1 MAISKNFRMLMEDM
15 RRTSP
20 SNKSIDEDRDERVER
35 REERRRERQ
44 EGKFSDPSVNATDRQ
59 YGVESSAA
67 GKFKINQFIKA
78 LEGLKN
84 QIIAKIVECDTR
96 IKTDQTGTGVV
107 AQKYKQKY
115 LSFLDRT
122 ASILGEIYSRKE
134 KEGRNLESDKDAII
148 IKAFRDNYNAIFS
161 ELEETSKTF
170 NTDIDTKAAEYL
182 KGLKFKDITAPLAEA
197 DKLFA
202 EANAKMTELISMI
215 NAQNASSNS
224 SSNNSSSNVNSQS
237 ISDTIK
243 GGVKYTNDSKEGKIV
258 IEIKKA
264 IYDKF
269 KKYKSLSGSSDWKV
283 VYKSYP
289 NVSGTLLANTQA
301 VIKGVK
307 AGLANDYPE
316 LKGDK
321 TGDITPSFVAALAKV
336 NESASNVPG
345 KLISYED
352 FLRGPK
358 LTEGF
363 DEVAAGEAISGG
375 SGDKSRGSNTTSEKP
390 KVVIPE
396 YTATP
401 FATETESNKFRAWV
415 NEKHADWAKTNNLS
429 ITGPKNN
436 NYIKKAYS
444 EFGEKYKQEEG
455 APKVVK
461 QDVLTNAQMDQIKK
475 KIEGYGAKAE
485 LKFTVADKQPCI
497 MFYNGKQYGFFY
509 NTRKVTYATTAGKTF
524 AGVYDSKTNMVKFA
538 KGKAWDLKYVAKF
551 TISDSLSS
559 ESSETAQ
566 KKDVYVAKSGKGYV
580 NVRSST
586 ATSEN
591 ANNII
596 IKFEDKSKK
605 IGFVVSSTVVDS
617 PKLGKK
623 TWYKVQFPSPI
634 QPNKSGSNKYE
645 FGWVRSDTVD
655 LK

>member
-1 MAISKNFRMLMEDM
+1 MAISKNFRLLMEDM
-15 RRTSP
+15 RRTLP

-35 REERRRERQ
+35 REERRRERK
-44 EGKFSDPSVNATDRQ
+44 EGRFSDPSVSATDRQ
-59 YGVESSAA
+59 YGVESSSA
-67 GKFKINQFIKA
+67 GKFKINPFIKA

-84 QIIAKIVECDTR
+84 QIISKIVECDAR
-96 IKTDQTGTGVV
+96 IKTDQTGTGIV

-134 KEGRNLESDKDAII
+134 KEGRNLESDDDAII
-148 IKAFRDNYNAIFS
+148 IKSFRDNYNAILT
-161 ELEETSKTF
+161 ELDETSKTF
-170 NTDIDTKAAEYL
+170 TVDIDTKAAEYL
-182 KGLKFKDITAPLAEA
+182 KGLKFKDITGPLAEA

-202 EANAKMTELISMI
+202 EASNKMSELLKMIS
-215 NAQNASSNS
+215 QQVSSQVSGGNEGT
-224 SSNNSSSNVNSQS
+224 S
-237 ISDTIK
+237 ISELTDTIK
-243 GGVKYTNDSKEGKIV
+243 GGVKYTPDSKEGKIV
-258 IEIKKA
+258 IEVKKA
-264 IYDKF
+264 IYNKF
-269 KKYKSLSGSSDWKV
+269 KKYKSLSGSNDWKV

-301 VIKGVK
+301 VIKAVK
-307 AGLANDYPE
+307 AGMAGDYPE
-316 LKGDK
+316 LKGDA
-321 TGDITPSFVAALAKV
+321 TGNITPTFIAALSKV
-336 NESASNVPG
+336 QESKSPIPG
-345 KLISYED
+345 KLISYEN
-352 FLRGPK
+352 FLKSPK

-363 DEVAAGEAISGG
+363 DEEAAGASLSGTSSPKG
-375 SGDKSRGSNTTSEKP
+375 SGSSVKTEKP
-390 KVVIPE
+390 KVVTPE
-396 YTATP
+396 YSATP
-401 FATETESNKFRAWV
+401 FATEAESNKFREWV
-415 NEKHADWAKTNNLS
+415 NKNKADWAKSNNLS

-436 NYIKKAYS
+436 NYIKKAYA
-444 EFGEKYKQEEG
+444 EFGEEYKKSSE

-461 QDVLTNAQMDQIKK
+461 QEVLTNAQMDEIKK
-475 KIEGYGAKAE
+475 KIESYGAKAE
-485 LKFTVADKQPCI
+485 LKFTIADKQPCI

-586 ATSEN
+586 STSED

-605 IGFVVSSTVVDS
+605 IGFVVSSTVVES

-623 TWYKVQFPSPI
+623 TWYKVQFPSPV
-634 QPNKSGSNKYE
+634 KGSEY
-645 FGWVRSDTVD
+645 GWVRSDTVD

>member
-1 MAISKNFRMLMEDM
+1 MAISKNFRLLMEDM

-44 EGKFSDPSVNATDRQ
+44 EGRFSDPSVNATDRQ
-59 YGVESSAA
+59 YGVESSAT
-67 GKFKINQFIKA
+67 GKFKINSFIKA
-78 LEGLKN
+78 LEGLKS
-84 QIIAKIVECDTR
+84 QIISKIIECDTR
-96 IKTDQTGTGVV
+96 IKTDQTGTGSI

-122 ASILGEIYSRKE
+122 ASLLGEIYSRKE
-134 KEGRNLESDKDAII
+134 KEGRNLEGDKDAII
-148 IKAFRDNYNAIFS
+148 IKAFRDNYNAILS
-161 ELEETSKTF
+161 ELEEASKTF
-170 NTDIDTKAAEYL
+170 TVDIDTKAAQYL
-182 KGLKFKDITAPLAEA
+182 KGLKFKDITGPLGEA

-202 EANAKMTELISMI
+202 SASTKMDELLKLIS
-215 NAQNASSNS
+215 QQ
-224 SSNNSSSNVNSQS
+224 VNSQGIS
-237 ISDTIK
+237 GSTGSNNVGQISDTIK

-258 IEIKKA
+258 IEVKKA
-264 IYDKF
+264 IYNKF

-321 TGDITPSFVAALAKV
+321 TGDITPSFISALSKV

-375 SGDKSRGSNTTSEKP
+375 SGSRSSGSNTGSEKP
-390 KVVIPE
+390 KVDIPE

-401 FATETESNKFRAWV
+401 FATEAEGNKFRAWV

-429 ITGPKNN
+429 VTGPKNN

-444 EFGEKYKQEEG
+444 EFGEKYKESEE

-461 QDVLTNAQMDQIKK
+461 QDVLTNAEMDQIKK

-485 LKFTVADKQPCI
+485 LKFTIADKQPCI

-509 NTRKVTYATTAGKTF
+509 NTRKVTYATTAGKKF
-524 AGVYDSKTNMVKFA
+524 SGVYDSKTNMVKFA

-551 TISDSLSS
+551 SISDSLSS

-566 KKDVYVAKSGKGYV
+566 KKDVYVAKAGKGYV

-586 ATSEN
+586 STSED

-596 IKFEDKSKK
+596 IKFDDKSKK
-605 IGFVVSSTVVDS
+605 IGFVVSSTVVES